1 MSDFIQFFL
10 NSVAPVAFVF
20 FLGYITGKRGSFL
33 NSDASGIFKFIAM
46 ISAPAIIINIL
57 ITTDISSLN
66 TNLLTLYV
74 LSELIIYLSAFL
86 FCKIVLKLAYKDA
99 LLCGLAAS
107 FGNHVLFVYP
117 VVLFAFPSELITPVK
132 GIITVDI
139 FIFTFT
145 LILLD
150 IMSRPEIRK
159 TIAALKQIQNPIFMG
174 MIIGLLLRFCLPDE
188 YPILVR
194 GSEFISYA
202 AAPCGL
208 FASGILLS
216 QTPLLGNIKMAAV
229 LTIFKMLLHP
239 FVGFL
244 LIIMIGSY
252 SFAEAQTTL
261 MVTVAPVGIMAVTFA
276 NRYKINA
283 EAVAQSVLWS
293 FLMSILFIPIL
304 GLLGKEF

>member
-1 MSDFIQFFL
+1 M
-10 NSVAPVAFVF
+10 
-20 FLGYITGKRGSFL
+20 
-33 NSDASGIFKFIAM
+33 
-46 ISAPAIIINIL
+46 
-57 ITTDISSLN
+57 
-66 TNLLTLYV
+66 
-74 LSELIIYLSAFL
+74 
-86 FCKIVLKLAYKDA
+86 
-99 LLCGLAAS
+99 
-107 FGNHVLFVYP
+107 
-117 VVLFAFPSELITPVK
+117 
-132 GIITVDI
+132 
-139 FIFTFT
+139 
-145 LILLD
+145 
-150 IMSRPEIRK
+150 
-159 TIAALKQIQNPIFMG
+159 
-174 MIIGLLLRFCLPDE
+174 
-188 YPILVR
+188 R

-261 MVTVAPVGIMAVTFA
+261 MVTVAPVGRMAVTFA

-293 FLMSILFIPIL
+293 FLMSILFIP
-304 GLLGKEF
+304 ENRDE

>member
-1 MSDFIQFFL
+1 MSSFIQFFL

-20 FLGYITGKRGSFL
+20 FLGYATGKRGAFL
-33 NSDASGIFKFIAM
+33 NSDASGIFKFIAI
-46 ISAPAIIINIL
+46 ISAPAIIVNIL
-57 ITTDISSLN
+57 ITTDISSLD
-66 TNLLTLYV
+66 TNLLILYII
-74 LSELIIYLSAFL
+74 SELLVYLSAFL
-86 FCKIVLKLAYKDA
+86 FCKIFLKLSHKNS

-117 VVLFAFPSELITPVK
+117 IVLFAFPSEFVTPVK

-150 IMSRPEIRK
+150 IMSRPEIK
-159 TIAALKQIQNPIFMG
+159 KVVAIVGQIKNPIFMG
-174 MIIGLLLRFCLPDE
+174 LIIGLLLRFLLPND
-188 YPILVR
+188 YPMLVR
-194 GSEFISYA
+194 GSEFIAYA

-208 FASGILLS
+208 FASGILFS
-216 QTPLLGNIKMAAV
+216 QTPLLGNIKMAVV
-229 LTIFKMLLHP
+229 LTVFKMLFHP
-239 FVGFL
+239 LIGFV
-244 LIIMIGSY
+244 LIIFIGSY
-252 SFAEAQTTL
+252 SFEKAQTTL

-293 FLMSILFIPIL
+293 FLMSILFIPII

>member
-1 MSDFIQFFL
+1 MSSFIQLFL

-20 FLGYITGKRGSFL
+20 FLGYATGKRGTFL
-33 NSDASGIFKFIAM
+33 NSDASGIFKFIAI
-46 ISAPAIIINIL
+46 ISAPAIIVNIL
-57 ITTDISSLN
+57 ITTDISSLD
-66 TNLLTLYV
+66 TNLLILYV
-74 LSELIIYLSAFL
+74 ISELLVYLSAFL
-86 FCKIVLKLAYKDA
+86 FCKIFLKLSYRNS

-117 VVLFAFPSELITPVK
+117 IVLFAFPSEFVTPVK

-150 IMSRPEIRK
+150 IMSRPEIK
-159 TIAALKQIQNPIFMG
+159 KVVAIVGQIKNPIFMG
-174 MIIGLLLRFCLPDE
+174 LIIGLLLRFCLPND
-188 YPILVR
+188 YPMLVR
-194 GSEFISYA
+194 GSEFIAYA

-216 QTPLLGNIKMAAV
+216 QTPLLGNIKMAMV
-229 LTIFKMLLHP
+229 LTAFKMLFHP
-239 FVGFL
+239 LIGFV
-244 LIIMIGSY
+244 LIIFIGSY
-252 SFAEAQTTL
+252 PFEKAQTTL

-276 NRYKINA
+276 NRYKMNA

-293 FLMSILFIPIL
+293 FLMSILFIPII